1 MRCDARTAERPYGAQ
16 PSLHRQRRLTGSSGR
31 AILQPMGILSFFEWV
46 ERKLDKPADQ
56 SLLLRDGRNQGSEAM
71 IKAKTPEASGAAGA
85 TVRRK
90 RARRTWRWGSLR

>member
-1 MRCDARTAERPYGAQ
+1 MGLNPPFT
-16 PSLHRQRRLTGSSGR
+16 RQRRLTGSSGR

-46 ERKLDKPADQ
+46 ERKLDKPADP
-56 SLLLRDGRNQGSEAM
+56 SLLRDGRNQGSEAM